1 MIIEERET
9 VILSLLREQGV
20 VSIHDL
26 VAACPG
32 VSAVTLRR
40 DLSRLEDRQQLKRT
54 HGGAA
59 RAQHIATKALPPG
72 SDEPPPTFCPLILPP
87 VGGPWGPNLR
97 HPVTHNNI
105 PLPTQSP

>member
-40 DLSRLEDRQQLKRT
+40 DLSRLEERQQLKRT
-54 HGGAA
+54 HGGAVPAGNIA
-59 RAQHIATKALPPG
+59 RNVARPRREGAPPLFDALVPPPRRWPLGPAVRPPG
-72 SDEPPPTFCPLILPP
+72 AA
-87 VGGPWGPNLR
+87 
-97 HPVTHNNI
+97 
-105 PLPTQSP
+105 